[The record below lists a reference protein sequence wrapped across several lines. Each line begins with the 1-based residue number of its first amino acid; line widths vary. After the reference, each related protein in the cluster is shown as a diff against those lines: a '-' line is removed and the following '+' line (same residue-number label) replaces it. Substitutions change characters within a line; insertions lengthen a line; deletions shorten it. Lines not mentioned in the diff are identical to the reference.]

1 MLLGLLEGEPLETL
15 ERIDRRMSD
24 TVRLLIVEDDS
35 VRANSFSSSLAE
47 VGYQCSRVS
56 TGDAAVEAA
65 KADEFHVVI
74 VDLSLATS
82 VQTIQAVREYSPH
95 ANILLLSPPRT
106 DSQRNA
112 ALEAGADDFLL
123 EPFEMGEMRARI
135 EAALIR
141 GRSRL
146 RAQRI
151 EHGPLLMD
159 ILSRKVTFHQKTL
172 SLTPT
177 EFRILGVLIQT
188 PGRVVSRQMLH
199 EALWELGWDGVT
211 NVIEVHINRLR
222 TKMRAVA
229 DQTVIRT
236 VRGCGYVIDLRDSA
250 RSAAE

>member
-1 MLLGLLEGEPLETL
+1 
-15 ERIDRRMSD
+15 MSE

-35 VRANSFSSSLAE
+35 VRANTFSSSLSE
-47 VGYQCSRVS
+47 VGYHCRRVS
-56 TGDAAVEAA
+56 TGAAAIEAA
-65 KADEFHVVI
+65 KADDFHVVI
-74 VDLSLATS
+74 VDLSLTSS
-82 VQTIQAVREYSPH
+82 VQTIQAVREYSPN

-106 DSQRNA
+106 DHQRNA
-112 ALEAGADDFLL
+112 ALEAGADDFVM

-141 GRSRL
+141 GKSRSRS
-146 RAQRI
+146 QRL
-151 EHGPLLMD
+151 EHGPLVMD
-159 ILSRKVTFHQKTL
+159 IVSRKVTFHQKAL

-177 EFRILGVLIQT
+177 EFRILGVLLQS
-188 PGRVVSRQMLH
+188 PGKVVSRQMLH

-236 VRGCGYVIDLRDSA
+236 VRGCGYVIDMRNA
-250 RSAAE
+250 NRVGVE